1 MAQNRFKMRIAEYI
15 YTGFTQAL
23 ASNKMSSLITT
34 NNLLRR
40 QINQQRLDILFFG
53 SP

>member
-23 ASNKMSSLITT
+23 ASNKMKA
-34 NNLLRR
+34 
-40 QINQQRLDILFFG
+40 
-53 SP
+53 PYYHE